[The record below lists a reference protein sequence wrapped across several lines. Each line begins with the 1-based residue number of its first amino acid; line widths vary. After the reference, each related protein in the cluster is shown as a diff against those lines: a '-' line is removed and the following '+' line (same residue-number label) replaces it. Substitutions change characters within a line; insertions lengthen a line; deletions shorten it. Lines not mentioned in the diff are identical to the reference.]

1 MAASGGADADAPTQ
15 ALDAAALM
23 FGLLASP
30 LRLHIVW
37 VLAQG
42 ESDVT
47 QLALRVGARA
57 QAVSQHL
64 ARLKLAGAVRAR
76 SEGRHQIYEMTD
88 PRLSASARAM
98 LALAAPDVDADGLS
112 A

>member
-1 MAASGGADADAPTQ
+1 MTASGGAHADPPAQ
-15 ALDAAALM
+15 VLDAAALM

-37 VLAQG
+37 ALAQG

-47 QLALRVGARA
+47 QLSLRVGARA

-76 SEGRHQIYEMTD
+76 SEGRHQIYEMAD

-98 LALAAPDVDADGLS
+98 LALAAQDADADGLS

>member
-1 MAASGGADADAPTQ
+1 MTAPGDGHADPPAQ

-76 SEGRHQIYEMTD
+76 SEGRHQIYAVTD
-88 PRLSASARAM
+88 PRLTASARAM
-98 LALAAPDVDADGLS
+98 LTLAALRADPGELS